1 MGKYE
6 TKYIFSR
13 NLSRILM
20 DHGISQA
27 DLASMM
33 GVAASSVS
41 AWCNGDK
48 MPRMDKIEWI
58 ANHFGVMKSEL
69 LEDET
74 LPSNIQNLQKMKK
87 IPLVGTIACGT
98 PILAEENI
106 TDYIDMPGHIRADYA
121 LTCKGDSMI
130 NAGIRDGD
138 IVYIRKQSQV
148 ENGQIAAVLIGGEEA
163 TLKRFYNVGGN
174 VTLNAENP
182 AYLPIT
188 FIEGDSVNVRV
199 IGLAVAYT
207 HVLK

>member
-58 ANHFGVMKSEL
+58 ANYFGVMKSEL

-130 NAGIRDGD
+130 NAGIKDGD

-163 TLKRFYNVGGN
+163 TLKRFYKVDGN

-182 AYLPIT
+182 AYLPII
-188 FIEGDSVNVRV
+188 FIGGDSVNVRV

>member
-33 GVAASSVS
+33 GVATSSVS

-87 IPLVGTIACGT
+87 IPEL
-98 PILAEENI
+98 
-106 TDYIDMPGHIRADYA
+106 
-121 LTCKGDSMI
+121 
-130 NAGIRDGD
+130 
-138 IVYIRKQSQV
+138 
-148 ENGQIAAVLIGGEEA
+148 
-163 TLKRFYNVGGN
+163 FY
-174 VTLNAENP
+174 
-182 AYLPIT
+182 
-188 FIEGDSVNVRV
+188 
-199 IGLAVAYT
+199 
-207 HVLK
+207 

>member
-58 ANHFGVMKSEL
+58 ANHFGIMKSEL

-163 TLKRFYNVGGN
+163 TLKRFYNVDGN

-182 AYLPIT
+182 AYLPII
-188 FIEGDSVNVRV
+188 FIGGDSVNVRV